1 MIEAYE
7 IREAAPTLLALGIM
21 ELLFSLDRLIQVSDG
36 VARLPEPKRALALRL
51 GSWTADFA
59 RLGGLV
65 VAVPLISLFRWA
77 QILGALYL
85 LYLMSAHFVGR
96 RTPGVPSG
104 NETASTG
111 RAVLEVALLDLSLS
125 VGNIVAA
132 LTLTRQVWIIWLSVI
147 FWMSVT
153 RIFRKPLLQ
162 LTTRLPQLT
171 SSVPFLTGGIGV
183 LLLVEI
189 LARWKHLPTT
199 NPEQKLLGL
208 AALVLLS
215 ALYTFIKPL
224 QSALSP
230 LFKTVGSPLA
240 HGIHSGLSLVFSPL
254 GTLLRRLLPR

>member
-21 ELLFSLDRLIQVSDG
+21 ELFFSLDRLIQLSEG
-36 VARLPEPKRALALRL
+36 VNRLPETKRTNALAL

-59 RLGGLV
+59 RLGGLL

-96 RTPGVPSG
+96 REKGVRS
-104 NETASTG
+104 ETQTCTTA

-132 LTLTRQVWIIWLSVI
+132 LTLTRAVWIIWLSVI
-147 FWMSVT
+147 FWMIVT
-153 RIFRKPLLQ
+153 RVFRGPLLK
-162 LTTRLPQLT
+162 LTTRLPLIT

-189 LARWKHLPTT
+189 FAKWQNLPTA

-208 AALVLLS
+208 VALVLVS
-215 ALYTFIKPL
+215 ALYTFVKPL
-224 QSALSP
+224 QSALNP
-230 LFKTVGSPLA
+230 LLNTAGSPLVRSL
-240 HGIHSGLSLVFSPL
+240 HSGLSLVFSPL
-254 GTLLRRLLPR
+254 RLLLRGLLPR